1 MFENLKIRNTTKCD
15 CGRQFVITDIEKLQK
30 IEDRHFYSGVVRHY
44 SKAHCPNCGKE
55 VILLLKQAGQ
65 TYEVLNVAEEEKSS
79 NENVINDNKRPIKNM
94 ESVENVQVGV
104 DINTKNVQNTQ
115 IGATID
121 IEQKDITSNEIICPE
136 CKKTFKNKS
145 GLTNHMKT
153 HQN

>member
-44 SKAHCPNCGKE
+44 SKAHCPGCGKE

-65 TYEVLNVAEEEKSS
+65 TYDVLNVAEEDKSS
-79 NENVINDNKRPIKNM
+79 CENVIDDCKNSIKN
-94 ESVENVQVGV
+94 VEG
-104 DINTKNVQNTQ
+104 IENTQ
-115 IGATID
+115 IETTIKNELD
-121 IEQKDITSNEIICPE
+121 EIKNDEIICPE
-136 CKKTFKNKS
+136 CKKTFKSKS

>member
-30 IEDRHFYSGVVRHY
+30 IEDRHFYSGIVRHY

-65 TYEVLNVAEEEKSS
+65 TYEVINVAEEEITCK
-79 NENVINDNKRPIKNM
+79 NVINDNEIPIKNV
-94 ESVENVQVGV
+94 ESVE
-104 DINTKNVQNTQ
+104 IK
-115 IGATID
+115 TIT
-121 IEQKDITSNEIICPE
+121 ESELKETSSNEIICPE

>member
-1 MFENLKIRNTTKCD
+1 MFENIKIRNSTKCD

-30 IEDRHFYSGVVRHY
+30 IEDKHFYSGVVKNY

-65 TYEVLNVAEEEKSS
+65 TYDVINVAEEFKNVINP
-79 NENVINDNKRPIKNM
+79 NENVINN
-94 ESVENVQVGV
+94 VE
-104 DINTKNVQNTQ
+104 NVQNTQ
-115 IGATID
+115 IETTIEN
-121 IEQKDITSNEIICPE
+121 EQQSVSNNEIICPE
-136 CKKTFKNKS
+136 CKKTFKSKS

>member
-15 CGRQFVITDIEKLQK
+15 CGRQFVITDIEKLQR
-30 IEDRHFYSGVVRHY
+30 IEDKHFYSGVVRHY

-65 TYEVLNVAEEEKSS
+65 TYEVLNVAEEESS
-79 NENVINDNKRPIKNM
+79 CENVIDDSKRPIKN
-94 ESVENVQVGV
+94 VENVQVGV
-104 DINTKNVQNTQ
+104 DINTENAQDTQ
-115 IGATID
+115 IETTID
-121 IEQKDITSNEIICPE
+121 IKQKDISSNEIICPE

>member
-15 CGRQFVITDIEKLQK
+15 CGRQFVITDIEKLQR
-30 IEDRHFYSGVVRHY
+30 IEDKHFYSGVVKDY
-44 SKAHCPNCGKE
+44 SKAHCPDCGKE

-79 NENVINDNKRPIKNM
+79 NENVINDSKRPIKNV

-104 DINTKNVQNTQ
+104 DINTENVQNTQ

-121 IEQKDITSNEIICPE
+121 IEQKDISSNEIICPE

>member
-15 CGRQFVITDIEKLQK
+15 CGRQFVITDIEKLQR
-30 IEDRHFYSGVVRHY
+30 IEDKHFYSGVVRHY
-44 SKAHCPNCGKE
+44 SKAHCLECGKE

-65 TYEVLNVAEEEKSS
+65 TYEVLNVAEEESS
-79 NENVINDNKRPIKNM
+79 CENVINDSKRPIKN
-94 ESVENVQVGV
+94 VENVQVGV
-104 DINTKNVQNTQ
+104 DINTENVQDTQ
-115 IGATID
+115 IETTID
-121 IEQKDITSNEIICPE
+121 IEQKDISSNEIICPE